1 MKALGYTPTAQ
12 PTDQLIVSDVNFTI
26 KAVSIISS
34 LKSPDRTLAN
44 YVGWRIVSALGPY
57 SSESFRRLLFT
68 FHQTTQGVKKMAN
81 RTETCQSLANDRVP
95 FALSRLFVDHHF
107 TEAEKTEAAKMIDS
121 IQDSF
126 RRLIT
131 KNTWL
136 DEATRKA
143 SLSKLNHVHKNVA
156 YPAWLLDDAQL
167 DEFYFLQNK
176 TEVARLLQDKNY
188 LRTLITFDRQQL
200 KRDLVYFQQPI
211 DINKHWPMPPAARF

>member
-1 MKALGYTPTAQ
+1 
-12 PTDQLIVSDVNFTI
+12 
-26 KAVSIISS
+26 
-34 LKSPDRTLAN
+34 
-44 YVGWRIVSALGPY
+44 
-57 SSESFRRLLFT
+57 
-68 FHQTTQGVKKMAN
+68 MAN
-81 RTETCQSLANDRVP
+81 RTEACQNLANDLVP

-107 TEAEKTEAAKMIDS
+107 TEAEKTEATKIIDT
-121 IQDSF
+121 IQESF

-176 TEVARLLQDKNY
+176 TEVAKMLQEKNY
-188 LRTLITFDRQQL
+188 LKTIVTFEREQL
-200 KRDLVYFQQPI
+200 KRDLVYIAQKI
-211 DINKHWPMPPAARF
+211 DINKRWPMPPYVQRFL